1 MQLRPEIQITSM
13 IKSLK
18 DVIIPAID
26 SQNSFA
32 TEQAHLVVG
41 MLSLMITQLPMQFR
55 FDCDQL
61 ERSISTAKR
70 LEEVYSRDTTTRGEM
85 RSLIWSVAQASETLK
100 HFKIDPVRI
109 LETIH
114 ELNREICRLIS
125 FAAEKGCDPVIL
137 AEAEAIVLDSSREQ
151 LLRDRALLVPQGWE
165 KIEHLAP
172 PPIET
177 LLAPA
182 S

>member
-1 MQLRPEIQITSM
+1 MQLRPEIQLISM

-26 SQNSFA
+26 PANSFA
-32 TEQAHLVVG
+32 TEQAQLVLG
-41 MLSLMITQLPMQFR
+41 MLSLMKTQLPLQFR
-55 FDCDQL
+55 FDRDQL
-61 ERSISTAKR
+61 ERLISTAKR
-70 LEEVYSRDTTTRGEM
+70 LEEVYSRNASTRGEM
-85 RSLIWSVAQASETLK
+85 HSLIWSVAQASETLK
-100 HFKIDPVRI
+100 HFNVDPVRI
-109 LETIH
+109 QDAIGEV
-114 ELNREICRLIS
+114 NREIGRLIS
-125 FAAEKGCDPVIL
+125 FAAEKGCDPLIL
-137 AEAEAIVLDSSREQ
+137 AEADTIVLESSREQ
-151 LLRDRALLVPQGWE
+151 LLRDRALLAPQGWE